1 MDKHSEIKES
11 NAGPDQESSRKL
23 FDDSSVE
30 NKTAAAAEK
39 STVAPAYLMHG
50 NHGVIPAYVLEDIA
64 RRNTDNQGT
73 LNTLARMPEPHVDPP
88 FSPRVDGPANR
99 RVYDAKERTSLPG
112 EKARF
117 EGESATGNSDV
128 DKAYEFT
135 GIVRD
140 FYKNVYN
147 RNSIDGKG
155 MDLVSTVNYGKS
167 YENAFWNGSQMTY
180 GKPGEKSPFQTFVLL
195 DVCAH
200 EITHGVTEKESKMEY
215 YSQPGALNES
225 MSDVFGVLVEQY
237 SKNQTADQAKW
248 LVGDGIW
255 KSNINGRALRDM
267 LNPGTAYDDPKI
279 GKDRQPAH
287 MKDYYKG
294 WSDNQG
300 VHINSGI
307 PNRAF
312 ATFAQ
317 AAGGYAW
324 DKPGQIWFAAR
335 RAAGSKPDFAQFAQ
349 HTIDQ
354 AEKLGY
360 ADLVPKLK
368 TAWEE
373 VGVTPSAAGSP
384 KPSAVEE
391 LVESKAAKRKAA

>member
-1 MDKHSEIKES
+1 MEKYNEVAESKAGRDEETSKKLLDDVSTPNPAGSADKS
-11 NAGPDQESSRKL
+11 AVVP
-23 FDDSSVE
+23 
-30 NKTAAAAEK
+30 
-39 STVAPAYLMHG
+39 PYLMHD
-50 NHGVIPAYVLEDIA
+50 NHGMIPAYVLEDIA
-64 RRNTDNQGT
+64 RRNVDNKT
-73 LNTLARMPEPHVDPP
+73 ILNTLARMPEPHVEPP
-88 FSPRVDGPANR
+88 FSPRTDGPANR
-99 RVYDAKERTSLPG
+99 RVYDAKEKTSLPG

-117 EGESATGNSDV
+117 ENEAPTGNSEV
-128 DKAYEFT
+128 DKAYDYT
-135 GIVRD
+135 GVVRD

-147 RNSIDGKG
+147 RNSIDAKG
-155 MDLVSTVNYGKS
+155 MDLVSTVNYGRS

-180 GKPGEKSPFQTFVLL
+180 GKPGAKSPFETFVLL
-195 DVCAH
+195 DVCGH

-215 YSQPGALNES
+215 YGQSGALNES
-225 MSDVFGVLVEQY
+225 MSDVFGELIEQY

-267 LNPGTAYDDPKI
+267 LNPGTAYDDPKV

-307 PNRAF
+307 PNKAF

-317 AAGGYAW
+317 AVGGFAW
-324 DKPGQIWFAAR
+324 EKPGQIWFAAR
-335 RAAGSKPDFAQFAQ
+335 KAAGYKPDFAQFAQ

-354 AEKLGY
+354 AEKLGH
-360 ADLVPKLK
+360 ADLIPKLK
-368 TAWEE
+368 AAWDG
-373 VGVTPSAAGSP
+373 VGVVPSAAGSP
-384 KPSAVEE
+384 KPGVVEE
-391 LVESKAAKRKAA
+391 LADNKAKERKAA